1 VAARPR
7 RLIRLIA
14 ILALALPAPASASDH
29 RLRAVARG
37 LQREHPCPSTGLTS
51 GRCPGYWRDHIRP
64 ARLRRTRRRLEH
76 AVAGDR
82 SQSSQKQD
90 RTPALSGITIDGACR
105 ERVKSRHM
113 ELRSLHYFV
122 RIAELGS
129 ITRAA
134 AHLHIAQ
141 PALTR
146 HVQRLEDELEV
157 TLFTRA
163 NRGVRL
169 TEGGQKLLESAQ
181 RILRDL
187 ERAGDEIRAH
197 KAHPS
202 GKVVLAV
209 TPTLCPVVVPELFA
223 RMRRHY
229 PMIEL
234 KVVHAG
240 MVRLEEFLVDGRVD
254 MALLS
259 EMSKS
264 RLIRSTRLAEE
275 EMVLVTRPRA
285 RPPGVVSPAELS
297 RTPLIL
303 GDGLRA
309 AMETLLAGRG
319 IELQVEIELNDHE
332 TIRLMV
338 QQGVGASILPH
349 SSVHRECARRLAEA
363 HRITEEGVFRTLA
376 LGVAV
381 NRGASSA
388 REAVAEI
395 VAQVLS
401 NIETEGWF
409 RPDFGHR
416 EVVRPARATA

>member
-1 VAARPR
+1 
-7 RLIRLIA
+7 
-14 ILALALPAPASASDH
+14 
-29 RLRAVARG
+29 
-37 LQREHPCPSTGLTS
+37 
-51 GRCPGYWRDHIRP
+51 
-64 ARLRRTRRRLEH
+64 
-76 AVAGDR
+76 
-82 SQSSQKQD
+82 
-90 RTPALSGITIDGACR
+90 
-105 ERVKSRHM
+105 M

-129 ITRAA
+129 ITRAS
-134 AHLHIAQ
+134 AHLHVAQ

-146 HVQRLEDELEV
+146 HIQRREDELDV

-181 RILRDL
+181 RILRDV

-202 GKVVLAV
+202 GKIVLAV
-209 TPTLCPVVVPELFA
+209 TPTLCPVVVPDLFA

-254 MALLS
+254 LALLS

-264 RLIRSTRLAEE
+264 RLIVSTRLAEE
-275 EMVLVTRPRA
+275 EMVLVTKPGARPRTI
-285 RPPGVVSPAELS
+285 VSPDELS

-319 IELQVEIELNDHE
+319 VELQVDTELNDHE

-349 SSVHRECARRLAEA
+349 SSVCRECARGLAEA
-363 HRITEEGVFRTLA
+363 HRIPGAAFSGPWRSVSRGTAVRPRRATLSPKSSRTSSGTSRPRAGCAWFSIDLK
-376 LGVAV
+376 L
-381 NRGASSA
+381 SA
-388 REAVAEI
+388 RCGPALNSKEERKCL
-395 VAQVLS
+395 LS
-401 NIETEGWF
+401 IHRSTYGKTPGCRRSTGRS
-409 RPDFGHR
+409 RPTMSMTR
-416 EVVRPARATA
+416 

>member
-1 VAARPR
+1 
-7 RLIRLIA
+7 
-14 ILALALPAPASASDH
+14 
-29 RLRAVARG
+29 
-37 LQREHPCPSTGLTS
+37 
-51 GRCPGYWRDHIRP
+51 
-64 ARLRRTRRRLEH
+64 
-76 AVAGDR
+76 
-82 SQSSQKQD
+82 
-90 RTPALSGITIDGACR
+90 
-105 ERVKSRHM
+105 M

-134 AHLHIAQ
+134 AHLHVAQ

-146 HVQRLEDELEV
+146 HVQRLEEELGSP
-157 TLFTRA
+157 LFTRA

-169 TEGGQKLLESAQ
+169 TEAGDKLLESAL
-181 RILRDL
+181 RILRDV

-202 GKVVLAV
+202 GKIVLGV
-209 TPTLCPVVVPELFA
+209 TPTMCPVVVPELFA

-254 MALLS
+254 LALLS

-264 RLIRSTRLAEE
+264 RLILSTRLALE
-275 EMVLVTRPRA
+275 EMVLVTRPGARA
-285 RPPGVVSPAELS
+285 DGAVSPEELR

-309 AMETLLAGRG
+309 AMGALLAGLG
-319 IELQVEIELNDHE
+319 IELLVDTELNDHE

-338 QQGVGASILPH
+338 QQGVGASVLPH
-349 SSVHRECARRLAEA
+349 SAVERECRRGLCAVHRL
-363 HRITEEGVFRTLA
+363 TEQGIFRTLA
-376 LGVAV
+376 LGVAASRPPSAARQAV
-381 NRGASSA
+381 AGNVTRVLADIEAEGRLRSQIPSSA
-388 REAVAEI
+388 AREGDEPTPNAQQGQGPTNSRRPLPASVPSAAV
-395 VAQVLS
+395 
-401 NIETEGWF
+401 
-409 RPDFGHR
+409 R
-416 EVVRPARATA
+416 ERR

>member
-1 VAARPR
+1 
-7 RLIRLIA
+7 
-14 ILALALPAPASASDH
+14 
-29 RLRAVARG
+29 
-37 LQREHPCPSTGLTS
+37 
-51 GRCPGYWRDHIRP
+51 
-64 ARLRRTRRRLEH
+64 
-76 AVAGDR
+76 
-82 SQSSQKQD
+82 
-90 RTPALSGITIDGACR
+90 
-105 ERVKSRHM
+105 M

-129 ITRAA
+129 ITRAS
-134 AHLHIAQ
+134 AHLHVAQ

-146 HVQRLEDELEV
+146 HIQRLEDELDV

-181 RILRDL
+181 RILRDV

-202 GKVVLAV
+202 GKIVLAV

-223 RMRRHY
+223 RMRHY

-254 MALLS
+254 LALLS

-264 RLIRSTRLAEE
+264 RLILSTRLAEE
-275 EMVLVTRPRA
+275 EMVLVTKPGARPREI
-285 RPPGVVSPAELS
+285 VSPDELS
-297 RTPLIL
+297 GTPLIL

-319 IELQVEIELNDHE
+319 VELQVETELNDHE

-349 SSVHRECARRLAEA
+349 SAVCRECARGLAEA
-363 HRITEEGVFRTLA
+363 HRITQGGVFRTIA
-376 LGVAV
+376 LGVAA

-388 REAVAEI
+388 RDAVAEI
-395 VAQVLS
+395 VTQVFGD
-401 NIETEGWF
+401 IEAEGRLCLDLAHTEAA
-409 RPDFGHR
+409 
-416 EVVRPARATA
+416 RPARARA